1 MSNFVVIKSFMY
13 LQFTYFQN
21 QKVGFVSRSY
31 KGQSQDNWVGDI
43 LCIRIRS
50 INPHE
55 ATFPC
60 NTYDWAI
67 LDFNWPY

>member
-1 MSNFVVIKSFMY
+1 MFQEVIKVNVRKIGSEIFY
-13 LQFTYFQN
+13 VYVLDP
-21 QKVGFVSRSY
+21 S
-31 KGQSQDNWVGDI
+31 I
-43 LCIRIRS
+43 LYNR
-50 INPHE
+50 PHE